1 MNAAAADPDAGR
13 ILCSGWWP
21 AASLRCS
28 VDLDRPVDPP
38 ADLAGA
44 AEAAWQNHLLRHP
57 ADFDGR
63 ILHLLSWSGG
73 VPGEAPAFRLAPMR
87 FAFQAARRAPD
98 LQPADRARLPGPIG
112 LSVIPRT
119 ADGKLILARRS
130 DRVSIAQRSLFF
142 FGGFGEPPASSGPF
156 DLAAEALRELHEE
169 LGTGF
174 ITRDVGLLGLGERPR
189 GHQHAVFLADLDA
202 DSDTVLAQAGEAAD
216 AFEWDRL
223 WAFPPAELLRLQPAE
238 LEAGASS
245 YAFEAGRILLAR
257 HLGLPEPVPAPGEL
271 P

>member
-1 MNAAAADPDAGR
+1 M
-13 ILCSGWWP
+13 
-21 AASLRCS
+21 
-28 VDLDRPVDPP
+28 VELDRPAEAPP
-38 ADLAGA
+38 DLADA
-44 AEAAWQNHLLRHP
+44 AEAAWLNHLRRHP
-57 ADFDGR
+57 GDFDGR

-73 VPGEAPAFRLAPMR
+73 GQGEGLDFRLAPMR

-98 LQPADRARLPGPIG
+98 LPPADRRRLPGPIG

-119 ADGKLILARRS
+119 ADGRLILARRS
-130 DRVSIAQRSLFF
+130 ERVSIAQRSLFF
-142 FGGFGEPPASSGPF
+142 FGGFGEPPACSGPF
-156 DLAAEALRELHEE
+156 DLAGEALRELHEE

-174 ITRDVGLLGLGERPR
+174 VARNVGLLGLGERPA

-202 DSDTVLAQAGEAAD
+202 ESDRVLAEAAKAAD

-223 WAFPPAELLRLQPAE
+223 WAFPPAELLRLVPAD
-238 LEAGASS
+238 LDAGESS

-257 HLGLPEPVPAPGEL
+257 HLGLPEPVAAPGDL